1 MKYYPI
7 NEAAAREAHD
17 ANHMRDYVA
26 GSKTEAYKRYVD
38 RAYEIGAERKARY
51 PECAERIDYL
61 CDKYAKQLAAW
72 YNESFRVEA
81 MCPSVMIS
89 GAGNFPVHRKEKQNA
104 RRDTLQVKWEEISK
118 ILDRIESCGTDAI
131 MDGDAQAIEKLK
143 LKIERLTDEQE
154 FMKAVNAYY
163 RKHKTLEG
171 CPELT
176 PEQVEEIR
184 ADMERGFNL
193 EGKPY
198 PSWALSNNNASI
210 RRYKE
215 RLKKLEE
222 IKAKGTKETGSDSL
236 QLEGVKVVENTEVM
250 RIQLIFDGK
259 PDEETRALLKRNGF
273 RWSPRF
279 TAWQRNLNDNG
290 KYAVCTVL
298 DELRKR
304 GGYTVEA

>member
-7 NEAAAREAHD
+7 NEAAARAAHD
-17 ANHMRDYVA
+17 ANHMREYVT
-26 GSKTEAYKRYVD
+26 GSKTEAYRKYVD
-38 RAYEIGAERKARY
+38 HAYEIGESRKARF

-61 CDKYAKQLAAW
+61 CDKYAKQLAVW
-72 YNESFRVEA
+72 YNESFRVES

-104 RRDTLQVKWEEISK
+104 RRDTLHAKWEEISK

-131 MDGDAQAIEKLK
+131 MSGDAQAVEKIR

-176 PEQVEEIR
+176 PEQVEEVR

-198 PSWALSNNNASI
+198 PSWALSNNNACI
-210 RRYKE
+210 RRYKA
-215 RLKKLEE
+215 RLAELEA
-222 IKAKGTKETGSDSL
+222 IKEAGTTESNSDEVGV
-236 QLEGVKVVENTEVM
+236 EGVKVVENTEVM
-250 RIQLIFDGK
+250 RIQLIFEGK
-259 PDEETRALLKRNGF
+259 PDADTRNLLKRNGF

-279 TAWQRNLNDNG
+279 AAWQRNLNDNG
-290 KYAVCTVL
+290 RYAVRQVL
-298 DELRKR
+298 AKLREN
-304 GGYTVEA
+304 GYTAE